1 MTELIVK
8 AMNGKSE
15 IAKMAIDCDK
25 TSEKMLM
32 EVYRK
37 ILLQIPV
44 KAKESGKHII
54 FELTSKFSLEN
65 MQFSG
70 FDYFIRQFW
79 DKGDKFLFIYEQKY
93 FVKHILGKA
102 INTQRKDKR

>member
-1 MTELIVK
+1 MTELIIK

-15 IAKMAIDCDK
+15 VAKIAIDYDK
-25 TSEKMLM
+25 PSDKVLM
-32 EVYRK
+32 EIYRK
-37 ILLQIPV
+37 ILLALPV
-44 KAKESGKHII
+44 KAKESEKHII